1 MVIYQPL
8 CLEVSCSNIIRSTTN
23 PNMYTVTLTADGGQQ
38 IAYYNYENNEQAYTT
53 KTYTCFDISTGMYF
67 SNRDNGYIWYINNI
81 IVPTPIPKNYTQIT
95 VELYDIDGYNSLI
108 NVSEGYS
115 SGAPL
120 PDIIGYVYTVNSS
133 GLPLLNDV
141 PNPPSIN
148 WVTSIFTRH
157 LLYST
162 GYTGGTGPT
171 GATGFTGFTGSTGIT
186 GFTGATGPG
195 ATGATGFTG
204 FTGATG
210 GAGFTGD
217 TGPGGTGATGFT
229 GFTGATGVTGP
240 GGTGATGATGATGV
254 TGATGSVSTLTPNTT
269 GLIPVMTSSS
279 QSGFT
284 ISASSQFIPGE
295 YQAWRARGGN
305 NSFDWASQ
313 GNGLPIF
320 WMVQCPSPIAIWKFE
335 ISKRASV
342 GEYLVNF
349 TFQGSVNGSS
359 WTTLASV
366 TGDLVNIG
374 MPPNVLTVA
383 VNDPTYTPYSYY
395 RISAS
400 STSGPNPGFA
410 IFQMYSYTN
419 NYQLAIGPTGATGSV
434 SLPSVIFIPDNT
446 LTTSFTVDLSTV
458 PVSTRYVV
466 MNNSQLSSLT
476 FVTPLS
482 PTPLTNY
489 YIYLKNLGSVDLN
502 VYHAPGNTNPTL
514 INLNNSSVLG
524 SVVYKPNNNQNNIF
538 QYIYWNGTNL
548 YMV

>member
-53 KTYTCFDISTGMYF
+53 KTYTCFDISIGMYF

-171 GATGFTGFTGSTGIT
+171 GATGFTGFTGATGIT

-210 GAGFTGD
+210 
-217 TGPGGTGATGFT
+217 
-229 GFTGATGVTGP
+229 
-240 GGTGATGATGATGV
+240 
-254 TGATGSVSTLTPNTT
+254 ATGSVSTLTPNTT
-269 GLIPVMTSSS
+269 GVIPIMTSSS

-284 ISASSQFIPGE
+284 ISASSQFTPGE

-335 ISKRASV
+335 ISKRVSL

-476 FVTPLS
+476 IVTSLS